1 MTEIKKIIIN
11 IRSDKFQFK
20 ITETD
25 GTTAEHEY
33 VIDEKMSVAANLREV
48 FREQSY
54 MKAAKTTPDGI
65 PCIHAVLNVSTPVV
79 LIPIEENFDPEISY
93 NIAITGYKYDEK
105 CVKEIPLLDA
115 TAIFPLNKDLKMVVE
130 DNCSEIE
137 ISNNIIQVWQTL
149 YKNYYKGTQDRNL
162 FVYFYNDVMNICY
175 FEQHRFRYANS
186 FKMKNTDDML
196 YYILY
201 VWKQLGMNKDTDILS
216 LCGEIPEGMH
226 EKLSKFIEEV
236 RECVL

>member
-11 IRSDKFQFK
+11 ILNDKFQFS

-25 GTTAEHEY
+25 GTQAEHEY
-33 VIDEKMSVAANLREV
+33 AIDKKMSVAANLREV

-54 MKAAKTTPDGI
+54 MKAAKTTKDGI
-65 PCIHAVLNVSTPVV
+65 PCIHAVLKVSTPVV
-79 LIPIEENFDPEISY
+79 LIPVEEEFDPESTY
-93 NIAITGYKYDEK
+93 DITIKGYKYDEK
-105 CVKEIPLLDA
+105 LVKEISLLDA
-115 TAIFPLNKDLKMVVE
+115 VAIYPLNKDLKMVVE

-137 ISNNIIQVWQTL
+137 VENNIIPVWQTL
-149 YKNYYKGTQDRNL
+149 YKNYFKGTQDRNL

-186 FKMKNTDDML
+186 FSMQNTDNML

-201 VWKQLGMNKDTDILS
+201 VWKQLGMNKDTDALS
-216 LCGEIPEGMH
+216 LCGEIPAGLH

-236 RECVL
+236 KECVL

>member
-11 IRSDKFQFK
+11 ILNDKFKFS

-25 GTTAEHEY
+25 GTQAEHEY
-33 VIDEKMSVAANLREV
+33 AIDKKMSVAANLREV

-54 MKAAKTTPDGI
+54 MKAAKTTPEGI
-65 PCIHAVLNVSTPVV
+65 PCIHAVLKVSTPVV
-79 LIPIEENFDPEISY
+79 LIPIEEEYDPEASY
-93 NIAITGYKYDEK
+93 NTSITGYKYDEK

-115 TAIFPLNKDLKMVVE
+115 IAIFPLNRDLKMVVE

-137 ISNNIIQVWQTL
+137 VSNNIIQVWQTL
-149 YKNYYKGTQDRNL
+149 YKNYFKGTQNRNL
-162 FVYFYNDVMNICY
+162 FIYFYNGVMTN
-175 FEQHRFRYANS
+175 N
-186 FKMKNTDDML
+186 DDML

-201 VWKQLGMNKDTDILS
+201 VWKQLGMNKETDILS
-216 LCGEIPEGMH
+216 LCGEIPEGIH

>member
-11 IRSDKFQFK
+11 TLNDKFKFS

-25 GTTAEHEY
+25 GTQAEHEY
-33 VIDEKMSVAANLREV
+33 AINKKMSVAANLREV

-54 MKAAKTTPDGI
+54 MKAAKTTPEGI
-65 PCIHAVLNVSTPVV
+65 PSIHAVLKVSTPVV
-79 LIPIEENFDPEISY
+79 LIPIDEEYDPEASY
-93 NIAITGYKYDEK
+93 NTSITGYKYDEK

-115 TAIFPLNKDLKMVVE
+115 IAIFPLNRDLKMVVE

-137 ISNNIIQVWQTL
+137 VSNNIIQVWQTL
-149 YKNYYKGTQDRNL
+149 YKNYFKGTQNRNL
-162 FVYFYNDVMNICY
+162 FIYFYNEVMNICY

-186 FKMKNTDDML
+186 FKMTNNDDML

-201 VWKQLGMNKDTDILS
+201 VWKQLGMNKETDILS
-216 LCGEIPEGMH
+216 LCGEIPEGIH

>member
-11 IRSDKFQFK
+11 ILNDKFQFS

-25 GTTAEHEY
+25 GTQAEHEY
-33 VIDEKMSVAANLREV
+33 AIDKKMSVAANLREV

-54 MKAAKTTPDGI
+54 MKAAKTTPEGI
-65 PCIHAVLNVSTPVV
+65 PCIHAVLKVSTPVV
-79 LIPIEENFDPEISY
+79 LIPIDEEYDPETSY
-93 NIAITGYKYDEK
+93 NISITGYKYDEK
-105 CVKEIPLLDA
+105 CVKEISLLDA
-115 TAIFPLNKDLKMVVE
+115 IAIFPLNRDLKMVVE

-149 YKNYYKGTQDRNL
+149 YKNYFKGAQNRNL
-162 FVYFYNDVMNICY
+162 FIYFYNEVMNICY

-186 FKMKNTDDML
+186 FKMTNNDDML

-201 VWKQLGMNKDTDILS
+201 VWKQLGMNRETDILS
-216 LCGEIPEGMH
+216 LCGEIPEGIH
-226 EKLSKFIEEV
+226 ERLSKFIEEV
-236 RECVL
+236 RGCVL

>member
-11 IRSDKFQFK
+11 VLNDKFKFS
-20 ITETD
+20 ITGTD
-25 GTTAEHEY
+25 GTQAEHEY
-33 VIDEKMSVAANLREV
+33 AINKKMSVAANLREV

-54 MKAAKTTPDGI
+54 MKAARTTPDGI
-65 PCIHAVLNVSTPVV
+65 PCIHAELKVSTPVV
-79 LIPIEENFDPEISY
+79 LIPVEEEYDPETSY
-93 NIAITGYKYDEK
+93 NISITGYKYDEK

-115 TAIFPLNKDLKMVVE
+115 IAIFPLNRDLKMVVE

-137 ISNNIIQVWQTL
+137 VSNNIIQVWQTL
-149 YKNYYKGTQDRNL
+149 YKNYFKGTQNRNL
-162 FVYFYNDVMNICY
+162 FTYFYNDVMNICY

-186 FKMKNTDDML
+186 FKMTNIDDML

-201 VWKQLGMNKDTDILS
+201 VWKQLGMNKETDILS
-216 LCGEIPEGMH
+216 LCGEIPEGIH